1 VTLEVHFKS
10 ESPQIERRDLLG
22 IFTVSLKVRVVIV
35 AVFFTRVLEAS
46 GQWEGE
52 EADED
57 KSVWQRVLM
66 ATG

>member
-1 VTLEVHFKS
+1 MLEVHLES

-22 IFTVSLKVRVVIV
+22 IFTVSLKVRVLIV
-35 AVFFTRVLEAS
+35 AVCFTRVPEPS

-57 KSVWQRVLM
+57 KSIWQRVLM